1 MTARTRAKIFALV
14 IAAVLVLYFVMSI
27 RIAWALLG
35 SGDAV
40 NIALGV
46 GMIILPVL
54 GAWLIGRE
62 VMFGFQAEH
71 LLKRMESEG
80 SLPEDSL
87 PKLASG
93 RPDRAAADA
102 EFPKWKAE
110 AEEEPES
117 WRAWYRLG
125 LAYRASG
132 DNGRARA
139 SVRRA
144 IELERAESRAGDAA
158 TA

>member
-1 MTARTRAKIFALV
+1 MTPRTRSKIFALV

-27 RIAWALLG
+27 RIAWTLCA

-40 NIALGV
+40 NLALGV
-46 GMIILPVL
+46 GMIILPIL

-62 VMFGFQAEH
+62 IMFGFHAEH
-71 LLKRMESEG
+71 LLSRMESEG
-80 SLPEDSL
+80 SLPEDTL
-87 PKLASG
+87 PKLPSG
-93 RPDRAAADA
+93 RPDRSAADA
-102 EFPKWKAE
+102 EFPRWKQE
-110 AEEEPES
+110 AEQDPES

-132 DNGRARA
+132 DNGRARS

-144 IELERAESRAGDAA
+144 IELERRERRHS
-158 TA
+158 TAS